1 MTYFEL
7 ASNLRLSC
15 NWIETDLERICVC
28 FLCNLE
34 PTWGKLGTSYPTKPI
49 LKHRRCITWTNPQ
62 SKSLLYG
69 RAIS

>member
-15 NWIETDLERICVC
+15 NWIETDLERTCVC

-49 LKHRRCITWTNPQ
+49 LKHRADL
-62 SKSLLYG
+62 KF
-69 RAIS
+69 